1 MKNIEKDELLRI
13 ESAFNS
19 MLRAD
24 YLSVYDIPQL
34 VELESYYV
42 DFYHNLTKILQNQ
55 DNYIKGRRGTGKT
68 ALLMRSYYECYKS
81 LIDNNDT
88 LLGDRKI
95 LPIYIDLAQCQEIFG
110 NADNDV
116 FERTFIIKLL
126 DEIIHQLSH
135 FKFADKRII
144 TSKLET
150 VKVLITNG
158 NILSKQKT
166 AITSSETSEENGS
179 CGIDFGLDKM
189 EFGAKIEGKSIK
201 NETSDIQEV
210 RGTSIR
216 TLIDCLGEIRTIC
229 KLNAIYIFI
238 DEFSDLKNEQQLR
251 FSLLLKKL
259 LGSKN
264 NIYFKLGVITDRFIF
279 SESIRT
285 GRDIFPISLDLSDFI
300 DTYGGVKKALN
311 ELQNFVEEIIDKRLH
326 SYGCHN
332 TVDDII
338 PTNHKQILER
348 INVQSLGVP
357 RTLGLILT
365 KSFSQAQMKD
375 EPIIGIKE
383 INIGIKE
390 TRKTY
395 FSQFSG
401 AVAGKY
407 IPAFYMDMWNSIL
420 QKAVNE
426 KQKFADRPASHFLI
440 DPIRKKYLNILCE
453 NFLIHLLED
462 NRASK
467 YGGNYTLYSI
477 DYDICQENNIKYAT
491 EKDEFTAV
499 RFIYNDV
506 LTPFDAY
513 FSSEQLKSY
522 RCPKCKKIYPEQELI
537 KMKVKRCF
545 ECDEIMEEIIH
556 KPVEF
561 SYGNLTE
568 IEIKILGC
576 IAELSKS
583 HALSASEI
591 ANSVGCSHQK
601 VSKYLN
607 SNVLSDK
614 VFIAYSDGHNLYY
627 GKGEVEK

>member
-1 MKNIEKDELLRI
+1 MKNVTQNELINIEK
-13 ESAFNS
+13 AFNS

-24 YLSVYDIPQL
+24 YLSVYDISQL

-42 DFYHNLTKILQNQ
+42 DFYHNLTKVLQNQ

-68 ALLMRSYYECYKS
+68 ALLMRAYYDCYKS
-81 LIDNNDT
+81 LIDSKNNY
-88 LLGDRKI
+88 LGDRKI

-110 NADNDV
+110 NSDNEI

-126 DEIIHQLSH
+126 DEIIRQLSNY
-135 FKFADKRII
+135 KFVNKKSI

-150 VKVLITNG
+150 VKSNITNG
-158 NILSKQKT
+158 DILSKQKSS
-166 AITSSETSEENGS
+166 ITSSETSEENGN
-179 CGIDFGLDKM
+179 CGLKIGLDKM
-189 EFGAKIEGKSIK
+189 ELNSSIDEKSIK
-201 NETSDIQEV
+201 NETSTIQEV
-210 RGTSIR
+210 RGVSIR
-216 TLIDCLGEIRTIC
+216 TLIDCLGEIRTEC
-229 KLNAIYIFI
+229 KLSAIYIFI
-238 DEFSDLKNEQQLR
+238 DEFSDLKNDQQIQ

-264 NIYFKLGVITDRFIF
+264 NIYFKLGVITDRFVF
-279 SESIRT
+279 SENIRT
-285 GRDIFPISLDLSDFI
+285 GRDIFPISLDLSDFV
-300 DTYGGVKKALN
+300 DTYGGVKKAMN
-311 ELQNFVEEIIDKRLH
+311 ELQNFVDEIIDKRLH

-332 TVDDII
+332 TVDDIF

-348 INVQSLGVP
+348 INAESLGVP

-365 KSFSQAQMKD
+365 NAFSQAQMKA

-407 IPAFYMDMWNSIL
+407 IPAFYMDMWNGIL
-420 QKAVNE
+420 QKALKE
-426 KQKFADRPASHFLI
+426 KQKFIDRPASHFLI

-477 DYDICQENNIKYAT
+477 DYDICQENNIKYAA

-499 RFIYNDV
+499 RFIYDDV
-506 LTPFDAY
+506 LTQFDAY

-545 ECDEIMEEIIH
+545 DCDEIMEEIIH
-556 KPVEF
+556 KPAEF

-568 IEIKILGC
+568 LEIKILGC
-576 IAELSKS
+576 IAELTKEN
-583 HALSASEI
+583 ALSASQI

-607 SNVLSDK
+607 SVTISDK
-614 VFIAYSDGHNLYY
+614 VFTIYSNGHNLYY
-627 GKGEVEK
+627 GKRDVAE